1 MMIQTNSDPPLGDAS
16 DVPALSRVT
25 YFDGERLAANDLNDA
40 ATVQRELR
48 WLHNRSLHNWGIG
61 IGFGVSGN
69 KGDRQV
75 LVAPGYAIDR
85 MGREIILTG
94 TLAKAVPAKSAK
106 TICYLVASYPDDAAL
121 TVTERRAGE
130 CGSDGAV
137 RLQEQADIHWRIQGE
152 QTVAS
157 GREIVLAQAT
167 IENCQLAAPLSLDQ
181 RRNAR
186 TSQQPYIA
194 AGETPQGN
202 TQWELWTVTNQA
214 AATPTPT
221 PTGTPAP
228 PIILGVKT
236 TVDTAP
242 AHFGTIPEY
251 QAQLRGPRFIDLTN
265 SSGSVGLV
273 GHAAAGSRMFI
284 LDGTGVVDA
293 ADRNSFDFYV
303 LMPRSFGSS
312 INNPAFFTSD
322 AGSTFL
328 LNLLKLNWTVVW
340 IGVEG

>member
-1 MMIQTNSDPPLGDAS
+1 MIQSNGDPAQSNAS

-25 YFDGERLAANDLNDA
+25 YFDGERLAADDLNDA
-40 ATVQRELR
+40 ATAQRELR
-48 WLHNRSLHNWGIG
+48 WLHNRSLHSWGIA
-61 IGFGVSGN
+61 IGFGVSGG

-75 LVAPGYAIDR
+75 LVAPGYAIDQ
-85 MGREIILTG
+85 MGREIILTE

-106 TICYLVASYPDDAAL
+106 TICYLVAAYPDDAAL
-121 TVTERRAGE
+121 TVTERRGGE

-137 RLQEQADIHWRIQGE
+137 RLQEQADIHWKIQGE

-194 AGETPQGN
+194 AGETPHGN
-202 TQWELWTVTNQA
+202 TEWELWTLSNQA
-214 AATPTPT
+214 PATPTPT

-228 PIILGVKT
+228 PIILGIKT
-236 TVDTAP
+236 TVDTAL
-242 AHFGTIPEY
+242 AHFGTVPEY
-251 QAQLRGPRFIDLTN
+251 QAQLRGPRFIDLSTHF
-265 SSGSVGLV
+265 GSL
-273 GHAAAGSRMFI
+273 GSIGSIAVESAIFL
-284 LDGTGVVDA
+284 LDGTGVIDG

-303 LMPRSFGSS
+303 LMPHNFGSS
-312 INNPAFFTSD
+312 INNSAFFTSD
-322 AGSTFL
+322 AGSASL
-328 LNLLKLNWTVVW
+328 LKLVKLNWTVVW